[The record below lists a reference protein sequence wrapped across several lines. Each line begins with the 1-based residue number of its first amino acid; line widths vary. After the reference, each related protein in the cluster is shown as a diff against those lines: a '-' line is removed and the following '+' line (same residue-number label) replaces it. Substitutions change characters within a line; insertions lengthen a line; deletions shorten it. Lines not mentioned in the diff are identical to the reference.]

1 MASSG
6 IWTPICWTLVQ
17 LSAIW
22 VEPSVLPS
30 ISIQLHNN
38 SGSEGIR
45 TQDQILDDPW
55 EWMQEAV
62 VKDFTSSEYT
72 GASISLSVFC
82 I

>member
-1 MASSG
+1 MG
-6 IWTPICWTLVQ
+6 FELMICWTLVQ
-17 LSAIW
+17 L
-22 VEPSVLPS
+22 EPSLLPS
-30 ISIQLHNN
+30 IYIQLLSN